1 MWMSASSFSVVFR
14 KVAGGFGLGGFE
26 PLHTGCEVF
35 HYGNDLAYLA
45 VVGFDAFGEVFEG
58 HWSLSFEFNPKCLR
72 AVARRALGMLCL
84 DRNVP
89 LFAPV
94 EMSLSSVQEIPF
106 PPIRDVGFSAC
117 GGFCQGRTRFH
128 ACAAGKP

>member
-72 AVARRALGMLCL
+72 AVARRAMGL
-84 DRNVP
+84 DQDQTQCG
-89 LFAPV
+89 
-94 EMSLSSVQEIPF
+94 SLSPEPVAED
-106 PPIRDVGFSAC
+106 RGAA
-117 GGFCQGRTRFH
+117 GRLRTRRPTTTWPCH
-128 ACAAGKP
+128 HTPAMM